1 MSLETRSTSALFK
14 RAEQLKRWQES
25 ETSKE
30 PTEPKL
36 KSRKIQFTDGCVFLA
51 SCAASDR
58 DEVDRLLRRGADIDT
73 ANVDGLTALHQ
84 VNIIVVIRVVPREIK
99 FFPGE
104 YLKQLLCLIILNL
117 VIIKACIDDNL
128 DMVEFLVQRGADVNR
143 GDNEGWTPLHA
154 TASCGFLS
162 IAR

>member
-30 PTEPKL
+30 STEPGSK
-36 KSRKIQFTDGCVFLA
+36 RARRIQFTDGCVFLA

-58 DEVDRLLRRGADIDT
+58 DEVDRLIRRGADIDT

-84 VNIIVVIRVVPREIK
+84 VSKLYINMYITSSIIIFICYGNN
-99 FFPGE
+99 FTS
-104 YLKQLLCLIILNL
+104 YLQQIG
-117 VIIKACIDDNL
+117 VYRR
-128 DMVEFLVQRGADVNR
+128 Q
-143 GDNEGWTPLHA
+143 
-154 TASCGFLS
+154 S
-162 IAR
+162 

>member
-30 PTEPKL
+30 STEPGSK
-36 KSRKIQFTDGCVFLA
+36 RARRIQFTDGCVFLA

-58 DEVDRLLRRGADIDT
+58 DEVDRLIRRGADIDT

-84 VNIIVVIRVVPREIK
+84 VCKLSTYIYYIINILHLDYN
-99 FFPGE
+99 F
-104 YLKQLLCLIILNL
+104 YIL
-117 VIIKACIDDNL
+117 D
-128 DMVEFLVQRGADVNR
+128 
-143 GDNEGWTPLHA
+143 
-154 TASCGFLS
+154 
-162 IAR
+162 